1 MAKKALGKGLDA
13 LISVE
18 TEVEEGNVN
27 EISIDDIVPSKNQ
40 PRRTFEEEKIRELAE
55 SIKENGIIQPIVVRK
70 IEDKYEI
77 VVGERRYRAA
87 KEIGLKKIPAV
98 IRDFSDEKTLEIAL
112 IENIQRED
120 LNPIEEANAYRT
132 ILKKEKITQE
142 ELAKRIGKSRS
153 YVANIL
159 RLLDLPEKIQDYV
172 SRGTISV
179 GHAKAIMS
187 LKSEDEQI
195 KLAEDIVKRGYS
207 VRRVEGLTREKN
219 VSRGTSDKN
228 PYIADLEEKLIE
240 RFGTKVQIR
249 YRNGRGA
256 LIIEFFSEDDLER
269 ILEGLL

>member
-27 EISIDDIVPSKNQ
+27 EIPVEDIVPSKNQ